1 MDKDI
6 NKMVAFINR
15 KGTQVYQKLL
25 DYSIRWKQPINVSKT
40 AILLFHTQVRRPIV
54 EIYMSLAPT
63 YINVFKRFRDALSNS
78 NVCTGINTLQRKC

>member
-40 AILLFHTQVRRPIV
+40 AVQLFHTQVRRPVV
-54 EIYMSLAPT
+54 EMYMDEKLLENVRSFKYLGFHWTDKLSLAP
-63 YINVFKRFRDALSNS
+63 R
-78 NVCTGINTLQRKC
+78 